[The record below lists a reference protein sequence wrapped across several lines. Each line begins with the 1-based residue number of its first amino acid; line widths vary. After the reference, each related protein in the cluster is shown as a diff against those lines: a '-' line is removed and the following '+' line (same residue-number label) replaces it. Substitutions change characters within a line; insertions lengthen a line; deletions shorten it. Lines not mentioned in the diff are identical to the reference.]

1 MWGFNRIFW
10 VKETPPV
17 QRDWFMA
24 MMTLVGDKMRP
35 RQYCLFLLMVLIP
48 LSEQKVGPNWTKTSS
63 ASFDSLFFFQ
73 RDFYF
78 HLDSCDTESAN
89 PKICEVNCTLTK
101 KGDVLGVSG
110 FMNILEPAD
119 GGGLSIELKI
129 RKLGGD
135 KYLTFIN
142 QTVPDA
148 CVYLKGNSRLNIVQI
163 GIDELIK
170 SGKVPGCPVEAVIC
184 NRIEPFGFLI
194 TISYCRVCTTS
205 RTIIYLLNIFHLFY
219 LKQTG
224 MLRVHFLE

>member
-1 MWGFNRIFW
+1 
-10 VKETPPV
+10 
-17 QRDWFMA
+17 
-24 MMTLVGDKMRP
+24 MTILVGDKMRP

-48 LSEQKVGPNWTKTSS
+48 LSEQK
-63 ASFDSLFFFQ
+63 

-170 SGKVPGCPVEAVIC
+170 SGKVPGCPVEAGVYYIKDYYISPEYFPPILPEADWNAKGAFFGVKNGVRAEC
-184 NRIEPFGFLI
+184 ARFSITGSIRLKKNSLWNRFKNP
-194 TISYCRVCTTS
+194 T
-205 RTIIYLLNIFHLFY
+205 
-219 LKQTG
+219 
-224 MLRVHFLE
+224 